1 MKGFVALM
9 SVIIIS
15 AILLGLT
22 AAANTAGFFSRFSEL
37 DGEYKQASYALA
49 GACVN
54 TALLTLA
61 QQYAYAPSNQ
71 QVMLGSDSC
80 IIVGV
85 TTVSAAASSKTV
97 TIQTR
102 AAYKNT
108 FTTLQVT
115 AQVQNPLVAGTAVAP
130 DIIAVSWREI
140 P

>member
-49 GACVN
+49 GACAN
-54 TALLTLA
+54 AAMLNLA
-61 QQYAYAPSNQ
+61 QQYAYAPVNQ
-71 QVMLGSDSC
+71 QVAVGWGGC
-80 IIVGV
+80 TIVGV
-85 TTVSAAASSKTV
+85 TTVSAAASSKMV

-115 AQVQNPLVAGTAVAP
+115 AQVQNPAVAGATIGPA
-130 DIIAVSWREI
+130 ITIVSWRET